1 MFHFQFFELHRN
13 SIGVCSPRRERER
26 SSSPSS
32 IKMIRFCPNDGT
44 LLMSKEREGNGRRV
58 KFTSHPARR
67 LVSLFLDL
75 NLKTFFLKKKTPSP
89 AVAPDHRPEAPF
101 PGRLAFVCEACP
113 YAAPVVGAKEREET
127 EGAQQRQQNRNSVGF
142 SGAAT
147 VVARAPV
154 RPRPRSQVL
163 GADGADAWA
172 AAGLQKTE
180 HARCPRCGGNEAFF
194 HEVQTRSADEPATLF
209 LRCVA
214 CAHQWREA
222 P

>member
-1 MFHFQFFELHRN
+1 
-13 SIGVCSPRRERER
+13 
-26 SSSPSS
+26 
-32 IKMIRFCPNDGT
+32 MIRFCPNDGT
-44 LLMSKEREGNGRRV
+44 LLMSKEEREIKASQN
-58 KFTSHPARR
+58 SHRR
-67 LVSLFLDL
+67 LVFFLPLFSAPTTS
-75 NLKTFFLKKKTPSP
+75 TFFIFQKKTLP

-113 YAAPVVGAKEREET
+113 YAAPVVGAKEGGTGGTGT
-127 EGAQQRQQNRNSVGF
+127 EGEQQQQKSSVGIT
-142 SGAAT
+142 GTAT

-154 RPRPRSQVL
+154 RPRPRAQVL

-180 HARCPRCGGNEAFF
+180 HARCPGCGGNEAFF

>member
-1 MFHFQFFELHRN
+1 
-13 SIGVCSPRRERER
+13 
-26 SSSPSS
+26 
-32 IKMIRFCPNDGT
+32 MIRFCPNDGT
-44 LLMSKEREGNGRRV
+44 LLMSKEERGKEAM
-58 KFTSHPARR
+58 KTSTSTPAA
-67 LVSLFLDL
+67 SSFSFAHDLDL
-75 NLKTFFLKKKTPSP
+75 FKKKKLQS
-89 AVAPDHRPEAPF
+89 VAPDHRPEAPF

-113 YAAPVVGAKEREET
+113 YAAPVVGAATKEGGEKTSLRE
-127 EGAQQRQQNRNSVGF
+127 QQQQDSSVGA
-142 SGAAT
+142 SGTAT

-154 RPRPRSQVL
+154 RPRPRAQVL

-180 HARCPRCGGNEAFF
+180 HARCPACGGNEAFF

>member
-1 MFHFQFFELHRN
+1 MDIKTRRLVFFFSSQTR
-13 SIGVCSPRRERER
+13 R
-26 SSSPSS
+26 SSSSS
-32 IKMIRFCPNDGT
+32 
-44 LLMSKEREGNGRRV
+44 SK
-58 KFTSHPARR
+58 
-67 LVSLFLDL
+67 
-75 NLKTFFLKKKTPSP
+75 KKKTSFPP
-89 AVAPDHRPEAPF
+89 PPVAPDHRPEAPF

-113 YAAPVVGAKEREET
+113 YAAPVVGAAAASNEGGGTEQRE
-127 EGAQQRQQNRNSVGF
+127 QQKSVGI
-142 SGAAT
+142 SGTAT

-154 RPRPRSQVL
+154 RPRPRAQVL

-180 HARCPRCGGNEAFF
+180 HARCPSCGGSEAFY